1 MMDQK
6 QNAVEQDARSVAR
19 IETTVDDTLLKS
31 VAWICKHYKREKSE
45 EALVAGLPKATL
57 LSPSQ
62 AMTALENAGITG
74 GMVERRLQDLP
85 EQLMPMILLRQNGGG
100 CIVLSRRIH
109 TNEDNQRELRF
120 QLIMP
125 EVSDK
130 AVEMSLA
137 ELNEIYA
144 GFAVMA
150 KPAAVLDE
158 RASEMLPE
166 VKGHWLFSTLWRYR
180 RYYRSAAIA
189 AVLINVLALSSIF
202 FTMNVYD
209 RVVPNQAFVT
219 LWSLAIGVT
228 IAMILKPLP
237 ALCGHICWT
246 WRAKRPTWCWA
257 ACCSVRRC
265 RSRWSTN
272 RPHQALSPTRSVN
285 TNRCVILLPRRRW
298 RRFRICRLS

>member
-109 TNEDNQRELRF
+109 TNEENQRELRF

-130 AVEMSLA
+130 AVEMSL
-137 ELNEIYA
+137 EI
-144 GFAVMA
+144 G
-150 KPAAVLDE
+150 
-158 RASEMLPE
+158 RAH
-166 VKGHWLFSTLWRYR
+166 V
-180 RYYRSAAIA
+180 
-189 AVLINVLALSSIF
+189 
-202 FTMNVYD
+202 
-209 RVVPNQAFVT
+209 
-219 LWSLAIGVT
+219 
-228 IAMILKPLP
+228 
-237 ALCGHICWT
+237 
-246 WRAKRPTWCWA
+246 
-257 ACCSVRRC
+257 
-265 RSRWSTN
+265 
-272 RPHQALSPTRSVN
+272 
-285 TNRCVILLPRRRW
+285 
-298 RRFRICRLS
+298 